1 VSELILVGERRF
13 SAAARAELEA
23 AGRVED
29 FDDALLPEATALVV
43 GLELRLDRALL
54 ERAPGLKA
62 IATRTSQLRHVDL
75 AYAAERGI
83 EVLSIDPAAPLL
95 RETTSTAEEAW
106 ALLLSLVRNI
116 PWAFDA
122 VKAERWERARYG
134 GNELQGKT
142 LGVIGYGRLGRL
154 VAGYGRAFGM
164 RVLATDPKLEPGTE
178 VDGAVEAAALDDLLA
193 RSDVVSLHC
202 TYNDTTEGLLG
213 EAQIRRMKPG
223 ALFVNTARGEI
234 TDEAALLRALEDGH
248 LGGAAIDTLAGEG
261 PQGEHLAGNPLVAYA
276 RDHENLIVVPH
287 LGGATVE
294 ATERTQ
300 LFIVRRLVEFL
311 GG

>member
-1 VSELILVGERRF
+1 VSELILVGERPF
-13 SAAARAELEA
+13 SAAARTELAA

-43 GLELRLDRALL
+43 GLERRLDRALL
-54 ERAPGLKA
+54 ERAPRLRA

-75 AYAAERGI
+75 PYAAERGI

-95 RETTSTAEEAW
+95 RETPSTAEEAW

-122 VKAERWERARYG
+122 VKAERWDRERYG
-134 GNELQGKT
+134 GNELRGKT
-142 LGVIGYGRLGRL
+142 LGVIGFGRLGRL

-164 RVLATDPKLEPGTE
+164 HVLATDPKLAPGTE
-178 VDGAVEAAALDDLLA
+178 VDGVEAATQDDLLA

-202 TYNDTTEGLLG
+202 TYDDATEGLLG
-213 EAQIRRMKPG
+213 EAEFRRMKPG

-248 LGGAAIDTLAGEG
+248 LGGAALDTLAGEG
-261 PQGEHLAGNPLVAYA
+261 PQGEHLVGNPLVAHA
-276 RDHENLIVVPH
+276 RAHENLLIVPH